1 MIDGPFGSASEDFA
15 NYETILLVGGES
27 FLLSKHCEMS
37 LMIVAGIGVTP
48 FASILKTLWYRMNN
62 FGREGK
68 TRLSKVYFVWV
79 IRDFGSAECESSFN
93 FNAEHG

>member
-1 MIDGPFGSASEDFA
+1 MIFTK
-15 NYETILLVGGES
+15 N
-27 FLLSKHCEMS
+27 
-37 LMIVAGIGVTP
+37 VAGIGVTP

-79 IRDFGSAECESSFN
+79 IRDFGSAECDFLSYPHIEI
-93 FNAEHG
+93 NADK